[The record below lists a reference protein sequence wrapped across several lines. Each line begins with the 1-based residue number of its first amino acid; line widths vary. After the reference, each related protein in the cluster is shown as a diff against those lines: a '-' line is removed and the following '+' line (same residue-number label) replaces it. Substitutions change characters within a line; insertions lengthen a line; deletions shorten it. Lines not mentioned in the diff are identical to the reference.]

1 MASGNKFDELRK
13 KFSADGAG
21 NPAVGSRPP
30 PQGAKNVNL
39 AATGQVG
46 GRGGVTRG
54 GGRGVTRGG
63 RGGGG
68 GAFGNRGNSSNST
81 GTKFSSSHSQPIL
94 PSLPSRTLSQSS
106 SSSDISDIPPVSSS
120 VAGYSKKALPAR
132 ITSQPHANFH
142 QSEAHIEEDDM
153 YNVPDEEP
161 SMNGGEPDDDLYIV
175 DLDLDNDAVVN
186 FPSMFY
192 LARNSSRMGFG
203 SELQSKT
210 AHDAILRLNDQE
222 LRLMDTL
229 KRVVSHRMRA
239 DKDYATA
246 LQGIGNLATKFDTD
260 AQLSHNNSPLL
271 KAWNHLIEET
281 DRICKLVRSNADEVQ
296 NIVEKLALL
305 IKDKHDSK
313 RQYTQ
318 ERTRIDSEFMKARRE
333 VDENLS
339 TYKKSAREARESKS
353 KYEEQLQKGNKVKDI
368 DRSKEKYKKCVIK
381 LHKAHNDYVLSLRA
395 AGLHQEH
402 YRNNILPRLLEC
414 LQQTQE
420 SQVAQ
425 IKQVMVE
432 HCNLINSA
440 SGKFLSHYNSIM
452 QNMVEIRPEKEYS
465 SFVENYRMEPP
476 AMETFTFDL
485 SPSEDFP
492 DGLKE
497 NTIVLDTLTIEAI
510 QHSHSSLD
518 EQLKNTRDRLTAKK
532 QELKNLDE
540 EIRTIPPSPKE
551 EGAIL
556 DLLSKQKQYRDASR
570 EIQELRCQEAK
581 LSTQY
586 SMLDVKLSEMG
597 DEDNLPLGIIFPEGG
612 GTGTLSTR
620 TIQSPN
626 LNSST
631 DSTTEQKSKRSNMA
645 NKMTKIFKVR
655 AGHDSS
661 HEPSNNQPTELRLE
675 EEEFYHGALPRKETE
690 ALLVNDGDF
699 VVREKSDAWGRYVLS
714 AKHASKVRHFPIQ
727 INDENMYRLE
737 GDAFQTVGELIRFQL
752 NSRQPVTK
760 ASQAILLKPVCR
772 VRNEHDLRHEEIDLE
787 EKLGAGH
794 FGDVHRGRIK
804 RTQLAVAVKTCKE
817 TVDAATRRKF
827 LQEAN
832 ILKQYDHAN
841 IVKLIGVCT
850 DKHPIY
856 IVMELVP
863 GGDLLSFLRTDQ
875 NELSTKQRV
884 KMGEDAASGMAY
896 LESKQCIHRD
906 LAARNCL
913 VGNKNVIKISDFG
926 MSREDDV
933 YTIREGAM
941 RQIPIKWTAP
951 EAMNFGKYTSM
962 SDVWSFG
969 ILLWEI
975 FSNGSTPYPG
985 MTNNEAREKVQQGY
999 RMPPPEITPEEVRIL
1014 MDNCWK
1020 MVDEDR
1026 PRFKDAQTTL
1036 KRAYKTVR

>member
-1 MASGNKFDELRK
+1 MSGKTLLQSTHLPVHDQLTREVRT
-13 KFSADGAG
+13 FS
-21 NPAVGSRPP
+21 NAVRWH
-30 PQGAKNVNL
+30 K
-39 AATGQVG
+39 
-46 GRGGVTRG
+46 
-54 GGRGVTRGG
+54 
-63 RGGGG
+63 
-68 GAFGNRGNSSNST
+68 
-81 GTKFSSSHSQPIL
+81 
-94 PSLPSRTLSQSS
+94 
-106 SSSDISDIPPVSSS
+106 
-120 VAGYSKKALPAR
+120 
-132 ITSQPHANFH
+132 
-142 QSEAHIEEDDM
+142 
-153 YNVPDEEP
+153 
-161 SMNGGEPDDDLYIV
+161 
-175 DLDLDNDAVVN
+175 
-186 FPSMFY
+186 
-192 LARNSSRMGFG
+192 LARNSSRIGFG
-203 SELQSKT
+203 AELQSKT

-222 LRLMDTL
+222 LRLMETL
-229 KRVVSHRMRA
+229 KRVVAHRMRA

-246 LQGIGNLATKFDTD
+246 LQTIGNLATKFDTD

-281 DRICKLVRSNADEVQ
+281 DRICKLIRSNAEEIQ
-296 NIVEKLALL
+296 NIIEKLTML
-305 IKDKHDSK
+305 IKDKQESK
-313 RQYTQ
+313 RQYMQ

-368 DRSKEKYKKCVIK
+368 DRAKEKYKKCVIK

-440 SGKFLSHYNSIM
+440 SGKFLSYYNSIM
-452 QNMVEIRPEKEYS
+452 QNMVEIRPEKEYN

-476 AMETFTFDL
+476 AMETFSFDP

-518 EQLKNTRDRLTAKK
+518 EQLKNTREKLSSKK

-540 EIRTIPPSPKE
+540 EIRAIPPSPKE
-551 EGAIL
+551 EGAVL

-581 LSTQY
+581 LATQY
-586 SMLDVKLSEMG
+586 SMLDAKLGEMG
-597 DEDNLPLGIIFPEGG
+597 DEDNLPPGIIFPEGG

-620 TIQSPN
+620 STIQSPN
-626 LNSST
+626 LNSVSPHST
-631 DSTTEQKSKRSNMA
+631 DSTTEQKSMRSHMA
-645 NKMTKIFKVR
+645 KMTKIFKGR
-655 AGHDSS
+655 GHDSS
-661 HEPSNNQPTELRLE
+661 HEKSKTMSMIMPSNNQPTELPLE

-690 ALLVNDGDF
+690 MLLVNDGDF
-699 VVREKSDAWGRYVLS
+699 LVREKSDAWGRYVLS
-714 AKHASKVRHFPIQ
+714 AKHAGKVRHFPIQ

-737 GDAFQTVGELIRFQL
+737 GDAFPTVGELIRFQL

-760 ASQAILLKPVCR
+760 ASQAILLNRVCR

-804 RTQLAVAVKTCKE
+804 RSQLAVAVKTCKE

-863 GGDLLSFLRTDQ
+863 GGDLLSFLRNDQ

-999 RMPPPEITPEEVRIL
+999 RMPPPDNTPEEVRIL
-1014 MDNCWK
+1014 MENCWK

-1026 PRFKDAQTTL
+1026 PKFKDAQSSL
-1036 KRAYKTVR
+1036 KRAHKSVR

>member
-1 MASGNKFDELRK
+1 MSGKTLLQSTHLPVHDQLTREVRT
-13 KFSADGAG
+13 FS
-21 NPAVGSRPP
+21 NAVRWH
-30 PQGAKNVNL
+30 K
-39 AATGQVG
+39 
-46 GRGGVTRG
+46 
-54 GGRGVTRGG
+54 
-63 RGGGG
+63 
-68 GAFGNRGNSSNST
+68 
-81 GTKFSSSHSQPIL
+81 
-94 PSLPSRTLSQSS
+94 
-106 SSSDISDIPPVSSS
+106 
-120 VAGYSKKALPAR
+120 
-132 ITSQPHANFH
+132 
-142 QSEAHIEEDDM
+142 
-153 YNVPDEEP
+153 
-161 SMNGGEPDDDLYIV
+161 
-175 DLDLDNDAVVN
+175 
-186 FPSMFY
+186 
-192 LARNSSRMGFG
+192 LARNSSRIGFG
-203 SELQSKT
+203 AELQSKT

-222 LRLMDTL
+222 LRLMETL
-229 KRVVSHRMRA
+229 KRVVAHRMRA

-246 LQGIGNLATKFDTD
+246 LQTIGNLATKFDTD

-281 DRICKLVRSNADEVQ
+281 DRICKLIRSNAEEIQ
-296 NIVEKLALL
+296 NIIEKLTML
-305 IKDKHDSK
+305 IKDKQESK
-313 RQYTQ
+313 RQYMQ

-368 DRSKEKYKKCVIK
+368 DRAKEKYKKCVIK

-440 SGKFLSHYNSIM
+440 SGKFLSYYNSIM
-452 QNMVEIRPEKEYS
+452 QNMVEIRPEKEYN

-476 AMETFTFDL
+476 AMETFSFDP

-518 EQLKNTRDRLTAKK
+518 EQLKNTREKLSSKK

-540 EIRTIPPSPKE
+540 EIRAIPPSPKE
-551 EGAIL
+551 EGAVL

-581 LSTQY
+581 LATQY
-586 SMLDVKLSEMG
+586 SMLDAKLGEMG
-597 DEDNLPLGIIFPEGG
+597 DEDNLPPGIIFPEGG

-620 TIQSPN
+620 STIQSPN
-626 LNSST
+626 LNSVSPHST
-631 DSTTEQKSKRSNMA
+631 DSTTEQKSMRSHMA
-645 NKMTKIFKVR
+645 KMTKIFKGR
-655 AGHDSS
+655 GHDSS
-661 HEPSNNQPTELRLE
+661 HEPSNNQPTELPLE

-690 ALLVNDGDF
+690 MLLVNDGDF
-699 VVREKSDAWGRYVLS
+699 LVREKSDAWGRYVLS
-714 AKHASKVRHFPIQ
+714 AKHAGKVRHFPIQ

-737 GDAFQTVGELIRFQL
+737 GDAFPTVGELIRFQL

-760 ASQAILLKPVCR
+760 ASQAILLNRVCR

-804 RTQLAVAVKTCKE
+804 RSQLAVAVKTCKE

-863 GGDLLSFLRTDQ
+863 GGDLLSFLRNDQ

-999 RMPPPEITPEEVRIL
+999 RMPPPDNTPEEVRIL
-1014 MDNCWK
+1014 MENCWK

-1026 PRFKDAQTTL
+1026 PKFKDAQSSL
-1036 KRAYKTVR
+1036 KRAHKSVR

>member
-1 MASGNKFDELRK
+1 MSGKTLLQSTHLPVHDQLTREVRT
-13 KFSADGAG
+13 FS
-21 NPAVGSRPP
+21 NAVRWH
-30 PQGAKNVNL
+30 K
-39 AATGQVG
+39 
-46 GRGGVTRG
+46 
-54 GGRGVTRGG
+54 
-63 RGGGG
+63 
-68 GAFGNRGNSSNST
+68 
-81 GTKFSSSHSQPIL
+81 
-94 PSLPSRTLSQSS
+94 
-106 SSSDISDIPPVSSS
+106 
-120 VAGYSKKALPAR
+120 
-132 ITSQPHANFH
+132 
-142 QSEAHIEEDDM
+142 
-153 YNVPDEEP
+153 
-161 SMNGGEPDDDLYIV
+161 
-175 DLDLDNDAVVN
+175 
-186 FPSMFY
+186 
-192 LARNSSRMGFG
+192 LARNSSRIGFG
-203 SELQSKT
+203 AELQSKT

-222 LRLMDTL
+222 LRLMETL
-229 KRVVSHRMRA
+229 KRVVAHRMRA

-246 LQGIGNLATKFDTD
+246 LQTIGNLATKFDTD

-281 DRICKLVRSNADEVQ
+281 DRICKLIRSNAEEIQ
-296 NIVEKLALL
+296 NIIEKLTML
-305 IKDKHDSK
+305 IKDKQESK
-313 RQYTQ
+313 RQYMQ

-368 DRSKEKYKKCVIK
+368 DRAKEKYKKCVIK

-440 SGKFLSHYNSIM
+440 SGKFLSYYNSIM
-452 QNMVEIRPEKEYS
+452 QNMVEIRPEKEYN

-476 AMETFTFDL
+476 AMETFSFDP

-518 EQLKNTRDRLTAKK
+518 EQLKNTREKLSSKK

-540 EIRTIPPSPKE
+540 EIRAIPPSPKE
-551 EGAIL
+551 EGAVL

-581 LSTQY
+581 LATQY
-586 SMLDVKLSEMG
+586 SMLDAKLGEMG
-597 DEDNLPLGIIFPEGG
+597 DEDNLPPGIIFPEGG

-620 TIQSPN
+620 STIQSPN

-631 DSTTEQKSKRSNMA
+631 DSTTEQKSMRSHMA
-645 NKMTKIFKVR
+645 KMTKIFKGR
-655 AGHDSS
+655 GHDSS
-661 HEPSNNQPTELRLE
+661 HEPSNNQPTELPLE

-690 ALLVNDGDF
+690 MLLVNDGDF
-699 VVREKSDAWGRYVLS
+699 LVREKSDAWGRYVLS
-714 AKHASKVRHFPIQ
+714 AKHAGKVRHFPIQ

-737 GDAFQTVGELIRFQL
+737 GDAFPTVGELIRFQL

-760 ASQAILLKPVCR
+760 ASQAILLNRVCR

-804 RTQLAVAVKTCKE
+804 RSQLAVAVKTCKE

-863 GGDLLSFLRTDQ
+863 GGDLLSFLRNDQ

-999 RMPPPEITPEEVRIL
+999 RMPPPDNTPEEVRIL
-1014 MDNCWK
+1014 MENCWK

-1026 PRFKDAQTTL
+1026 PKFKDAQSSL
-1036 KRAYKTVR
+1036 KRAHKSVR